1 MLDEVLLR
9 EVLSL
14 IDARG
19 VDFKVFE
26 SLLMINYLLGRKFI
40 FAIELLEH
48 VGLRVK
54 HYEVNLQVAQFGQL
68 VSFFDQYL
76 LAFAFHFL
84 NASLLALDA
93 CHLFSIE
100 VFYNIN

>member
-1 MLDEVLLR
+1 MLDKVLLR

-14 IDARG
+14 VDARG

-26 SLLMINYLLGRKFI
+26 SLLMINYLLGRKFVY
-40 FAIELLEH
+40 AIELLEH

-68 VSFFDQYL
+68 VGFFDQYL

-93 CHLFSIE
+93 CHLSFLSRLFTI
-100 VFYNIN
+100 